1 MLELRGRP
9 LWAVTTIA
17 TSSAFLLFGY
27 DNGVLGGLVNT
38 QPFLDAMQHPSSN
51 MLGLIVAIYNIG
63 CLIGCGIAAVLG
75 FRLGRKKTLMVGC
88 VIVMIGAAIQASS
101 HSKGQMIVGRIITGT
116 GTGLITSTVPTYLSE
131 CSLARSRGQLVTT
144 QLTIVASGIT
154 LAYWL
159 DYGTIKHNKGQ
170 FIWRFPI
177 AFQIIFPFI
186 SLVAITFVPET
197 PRWLYAHGHLEAA
210 DDVLRRYRGFTIDS
224 PEFQLEKNGILDAI
238 KLEKTTSQMSW
249 RDLIYD
255 KSELKNVRRILMGI
269 GLQGIQQLSGINLI
283 VYYATTLFTQTVG
296 LDLNTASLLGGVN
309 GIIYMV
315 TGMVVIMLVDRIGR
329 RPMLLFGSA
338 GMSATMICFTVL
350 VALGGK
356 NNGWG
361 AVAMVFAFNT
371 FFGLGWFSLPWLIP
385 AEMTPLRLRH
395 IGTATSVGSEWLFT
409 FIIVYVAPTA
419 ITNIG
424 WRTYL
429 IFSIF
434 CVLQLPFVYFL
445 FPETKGKTLEEMD
458 LIFSNWSYGKVKNT
472 GGLDLEINATT
483 LHEKAIESSEVENNG
498 LELKN

>member
-1 MLELRGRP
+1 MFKLQGRR
-9 LWAVTTIA
+9 LWATTTIA

-27 DNGVLGGLVNT
+27 DNGVLGGLVST
-38 QPFLDAMQHPSSN
+38 QPFLDAMQDPSAN

-63 CLIGCGIAAVLG
+63 CLIGCGIAAIIG
-75 FRLGRKKTLMVGC
+75 FRLGRKKTLIVGC
-88 VIVMIGAAIQASS
+88 VIVVVGAAIQASS
-101 HSKGQMIVGRIITGT
+101 HSQGQMIAGRIVTGT
-116 GTGLITSTVPTYLSE
+116 GTGLISSTVPTYLSE

-144 QLTIVASGIT
+144 QLTIVAAGIT

-159 DYGTIKHNKGQ
+159 DY
-170 FIWRFPI
+170 

-197 PRWLYAHGHLEAA
+197 PRWLYAHGHIEAA
-210 DDVLRRYRGFTIDS
+210 DDVLRRYRGFAIDS
-224 PEFQLEKNGILDAI
+224 SEFQLEKNGILDAI

-249 RDLIYD
+249 RDLLYD
-255 KSELKNVRRILMGI
+255 RSELKNVRRILMGI
-269 GLQGIQQLSGINLI
+269 GLQGIGQLSGINLI

-296 LDLNTASLLGGVN
+296 LDLNTASLLGGIN

-315 TGMVVIMLVDRIGR
+315 TGLVVVMLVDRIGR

-338 GMSATMICFTVL
+338 GMSATMICFTIL

-371 FFGLGWFSLPWLIP
+371 FFGLGWFSLTWLIP

-419 ITNIG
+419 ISNLG

-458 LIFSNWSYGKVKNT
+458 LIFSNWSYGRVKSMSSS
-472 GGLDLEINATT
+472 DLETSAAT
-483 LHEKAIESSEVENNG
+483 LHEKAIQSSEVENNV
-498 LELKN
+498 LDKKN